1 MCCGSHARLPAFHS
15 GGRSQKAGDGVES
28 LSVVDYSRPAVAADG
43 SAFHH
48 IAIVDGG
55 DDLGIITG
63 GRLITQIGYFF
74 GRHGV
79 AGLGPDD
86 VAGIHVLRI
95 KVGIGGQ
102 KAGQSIECLPVIVQ
116 P

>member
-1 MCCGSHARLPAFHS
+1 M
-15 GGRSQKAGDGVES
+15 DGVES
-28 LSVVDYSRPAVAADG
+28 LSVLDYSRPAVAADG

-86 VAGIHVLRI
+86 VAGIHVLCSLNP
-95 KVGIGGQ
+95 G
-102 KAGQSIECLPVIVQ
+102 SDSCLPHRESVRYS
-116 P
+116 